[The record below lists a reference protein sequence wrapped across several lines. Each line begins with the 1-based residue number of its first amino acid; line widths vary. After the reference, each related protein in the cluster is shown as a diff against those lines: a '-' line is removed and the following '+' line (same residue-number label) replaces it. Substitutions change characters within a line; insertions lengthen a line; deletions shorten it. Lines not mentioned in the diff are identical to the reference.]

1 MLHLLAQLP
10 QVALDAKAPMLPA
23 PPYVAPDGVAS
34 FDAKLAQ
41 AISGGDIGP
50 EPAAPQAESAPP
62 SLPDQPAQRAI
73 ASILAEL
80 GANASKTVATSSDVA
95 PIQRIEPE
103 SEVSGGGGA
112 DPISQQPAPRPDQ
125 PQPQTVV
132 QVSLAQPQPQP
143 QLQPTVVAVH
153 AAPSPNI
160 SKTEI
165 VRLGA
170 AQARQA
176 RSETLPVEQHVGV
189 TQMLPLRPPLQQQSE
204 QKKPVLIESAALDTK
219 AQPTEMP
226 VGTVSA
232 NTSIMDVSINRASEP
247 GLTPRMLDLSCR
259 DWAERVSNEIIAAPR
274 NDSELVFRLTP
285 QHLGT
290 LEIGL
295 TETRQGMI
303 VELQA
308 SKEEAAQIIA
318 RDEPRLL
325 EELRQRGV
333 PVAEVS
339 LRNGAGDDGRN
350 PRNGANPAP
359 QPPLIMNG
367 PQGHDDQDQQQTRE
381 RGRLA

>member
-1 MLHLLAQLP
+1 MLHLLAPLP
-10 QVALDAKAPMLPA
+10 QVVLDAKAPTLPA
-23 PPYVAPDGVAS
+23 LPYVAPDGAAS
-34 FDAKLAQ
+34 FGAKLAQ
-41 AISGGDIGP
+41 AISGQDIAP

-80 GANASKTVATSSDVA
+80 GANTSKTVATSSDVA
-95 PIQRIEPE
+95 PIQHVEPE
-103 SEVSGGGGA
+103 SEVSGDGGA

-125 PQPQTVV
+125 PQPQSVI
-132 QVSLAQPQPQP
+132 QVSLAQPQP

-153 AAPSPNI
+153 AAPSPNT

-165 VRLGA
+165 VRSGA

-176 RSETLPVEQHVGV
+176 RSETLPVEQRAGAP
-189 TQMLPLRPPLQQQSE
+189 QMLPLRPPLQQQSE
-204 QKKPVLIESAALDTK
+204 QKTPVPIESAALDTK
-219 AQPTEMP
+219 APPTEMP

-247 GLTPRMLDLSCR
+247 GLTPRMLDLSGR
-259 DWAERVSNEIIAAPR
+259 DWAERLSNEIIAAPR

-290 LEIGL
+290 LEISL
-295 TETRQGMI
+295 SETGQGMI

-318 RDEPRLL
+318 REEPRLI

-333 PVAEVS
+333 PVADLS

-367 PQGHDDQDQQQTRE
+367 PHGQEDQDQQQTRE